1 MKKLKRIAAA
11 LMSAALACSA
21 LTINAGAQ
29 ETGKHKAVISVEAFT
44 IGCGYVLEPTEVEFN
59 EGDTVDKLFTKAL
72 DDNNIAYEAS
82 TSSGFYLESIDFP
95 HTENIPSYITDKVIS
110 HDEETGEDMLFGE
123 EIDEDYS
130 PESLGQSD
138 YTYFSGWMYTVN
150 APTAE
155 SLSLAMSQYE
165 VHDDDVIR
173 IQFSL
178 DCGSEIGIANLMGMP
193 IYGFHS
199 DFYPVADKTE
209 LTRAIARAN
218 ASENS
223 PQLNALNKMKR
234 TAANLPAAQDEVNG
248 AVNTFNELVRRDIK
262 RGDVNLDGTLSIAD
276 AILIQKNIVNMI
288 KFNDIEACVADAGCD
303 ENISVADAIT
313 VQKIITGIIA
323 S

>member
-1 MKKLKRIAAA
+1 MTKLKRIAAG
-11 LMSAALACSA
+11 LISAALTCSA
-21 LTINAGAQ
+21 LAVSAGAL
-29 ETGKHKAVISVEAFT
+29 EPEKHKAVLSVEAFT

-59 EGDTVDKLFTKAL
+59 AGDTVDKLFTKAL
-72 DDNNIAYEAS
+72 DEKNIAYEAS

-138 YTYFSGWMYTVN
+138 YTFFSGWMYTVN

-173 IQFSL
+173 VQFSL

-193 IYGFHS
+193 DHGFHS

-223 PQLNALNKMKR
+223 PKINALNKMKL
-234 TAANLPAAQDEVNG
+234 TAENLPASQAEVDRSIS
-248 AVNTFNELVRRDIK
+248 TFTELDRGNIK
-262 RGDVNLDGTLSIAD
+262 RGDVDLNGQISIAD
-276 AILIQKNIVNMI
+276 AILIQKNLVDIIN
-288 KFNDIEACVADAGCD
+288 FNDVEYCVADTNFDGS
-303 ENISVADAIT
+303 IHIADAII
-313 VQKIITGIIA
+313 VQKIIVGIIKT
-323 S
+323 